1 MSVSWALKTAETRSR
16 AVGKPNPA
24 RGVGEAMAD
33 PRSSS
38 SNDDGT
44 ADADDHEA
52 DRADASDD
60 ETADL
65 RRQVEETYDFEA
77 FGPQDM
83 AEMSPEEWDAAFDK
97 EAWITGTELLERVEA
112 DLLHRVENR
121 EVFARVER
129 VEDGLLAYS
138 DEGYAHVAPG
148 GSVEGRGTVLRDVKP
163 SVALCSMDD
172 YDVPE
177 PPEGEPLPDPAA
189 VPEGG
194 GELGNWMLQAV
205 AAAQLLVGLGLIGA
219 YILLPGVETIVAPVL
234 GLLFVLFSLLLFL
247 QVANARLSGT
257 FRAAEYRDRLRAV
270 GVGSDERPE
279 ILPEKYR
286 DTEGEQPAGEIADSG
301 AGSGGSGTAERGA
314 NGNDAD
320 DVSRSA

>member
-1 MSVSWALKTAETRSR
+1 
-16 AVGKPNPA
+16 
-24 RGVGEAMAD
+24 MAD

-38 SNDDGT
+38 PNDDGT
-44 ADADDHEA
+44 ADADDRPA
-52 DRADASDD
+52 DRADATDD

-83 AEMSPEEWDAAFDK
+83 ADMSPEEWDAAFDE
-97 EAWITGTELLERVEA
+97 EAWITGTELLDRVEA
-112 DLLHRVENR
+112 DLLSRVANR
-121 EVFARVER
+121 EVFARIER
-129 VEDGLLAYS
+129 VDDGLLAYS
-138 DEGYAHVAPG
+138 DEGYAHVAPD

-163 SVALCSMDD
+163 TVALCSMDD

-177 PPEGEPLPDPAA
+177 PPDGEPLPDPAA

-205 AAAQLLVGLGLIGA
+205 AAAQLLAGLGLIAA
-219 YILLPGVETIVAPVL
+219 YVGLAGVTTIAVPVL

-247 QVANARLSGT
+247 QVANARLSDT

-286 DTEGEQPAGEIADSG
+286 DTGGEQPAGEIAGSDRETQESGRSERESETRETEDS
-301 AGSGGSGTAERGA
+301 RP
-314 NGNDAD
+314 
-320 DVSRSA
+320 SA